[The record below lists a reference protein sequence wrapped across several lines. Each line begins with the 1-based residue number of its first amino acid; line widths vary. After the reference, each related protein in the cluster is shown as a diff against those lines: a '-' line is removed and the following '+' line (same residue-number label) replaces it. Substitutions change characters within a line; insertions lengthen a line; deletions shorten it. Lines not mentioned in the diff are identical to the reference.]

1 MDHREERVDGGQP
14 AAGSTHRGEADP
26 ARTTDDVIRR
36 VEAEPEFRDRRAK
49 WAAEALQRREGDV
62 ALRDELAAQGF
73 EGTLWWL
80 FTHELARY
88 GYAVVVAWLR
98 TDEMFA
104 QCKKRGCYPG
114 PPPLDW
120 EWDDVHSLAN
130 DTVGQAIL
138 DFRERALI
146 GGGWRSDGGASLK
159 TYFVGRCVFAFPNF
173 YRKWRTEQWHRR
185 RLGSAAAGVE
195 DIAGLSSSEQDPAD
209 LAVARLH
216 LWRSFADIPD
226 ERTKRALLLQES
238 GYRVE
243 EIAEL
248 LGEASKDVVRGLLQR
263 QRKRG
268 RDARGAADA

>member
-1 MDHREERVDGGQP
+1 MDHRGERVDGSHR

-26 ARTTDDVIRR
+26 APITDAVIRQ
-36 VEAEPEFRDRRAK
+36 VEAEPEFRERRAG
-49 WAAEALQRREGDV
+49 WAAAALQRREGDV
-62 ALRDELAAQGF
+62 ALRDELAAEGF
-73 EGTLWWL
+73 EGSLWWL
-80 FTHELARY
+80 FTHELAQY

-114 PPPLDW
+114 PPPLRW
-120 EWDDVHSLAN
+120 QQDDVHSLAN
-130 DTVGQAIL
+130 DTVSQAIL

-146 GGGWRSDGGASLK
+146 RGGWRPDGGASLK

-173 YRKWRTEQWHRR
+173 YRKWVGDQWHRR
-185 RLGSAAAGVE
+185 QLGLSMTDSE
-195 DIAGLSSSEQDPAD
+195 DIVGLSSSGQDPAEI
-209 LAVARLH
+209 AVGRLH
-216 LWRSFADIPD
+216 LWRAFDDIADD
-226 ERTKRALLLQES
+226 RTKQAILLQEA

-248 LGEASKDVVRGLLQR
+248 LGGAGRDVVRGILQR

-268 RDARGAADA
+268 REGSSG